1 MVKDKGII
9 KKGDEKLEAVEEVLS
24 KSERFIEDNQ
34 KLITIIVVAV
44 VAVVLGYLGLNRYY
58 FEPREQEAQKQIYMA
73 EMFFE
78 SDSLNKALYGDG
90 NNMGF
95 IEIIDAFGG
104 TKTANLAKYYSG
116 IAFLKQG
123 EYGEAISYLKKF
135 KGNDKV
141 IASLAVGAMADAH
154 LELNETQKAA
164 DLYLK
169 ASKINPND
177 LTTPLMLFKAGRTYE
192 VMGNYT
198 KAAESYEKIRK
209 EYPTST
215 EGRTIEKYIE
225 KAKALS
231 GK

>member
-1 MVKDKGII
+1 MAKDKGII

-34 KLITIIVVAV
+34 KIITIVVVVV

-78 SDSLNKALYGDG
+78 TDSLNKALYGDG

-95 IEIIDAFGG
+95 IEIIDEFGG
-104 TKTANLAKYYSG
+104 TKTANLAKYYAG
-116 IAFLKQG
+116 ISFLKQG
-123 EYGEAISYLKKF
+123 EYKEAISYLQKF
-135 KGNDKV
+135 KGKDKIV
-141 IASLAVGAMADAH
+141 SALAVGALADAH
-154 LELNETQKAA
+154 VELNENQKAS

-169 ASKINPND
+169 ASKINPNE
-177 LTTPLMLFKAGRTYE
+177 LTTPLMLFKAGRTFE
-192 VMGNYT
+192 IMGNYA
-198 KAAESYEKIRK
+198 KAAESYEKIRR
-209 EYPTST
+209 EFPNST